1 MRKLIDGI
9 PETVPSGFRS
19 FIYQT
24 FLRKSAYNH
33 ELQQQIPPLWGLCQ
47 RTPYQVRFVLCSA
60 DQELL
65 LHVEEIREDIP
76 TKSAIYKKPKKQTK
90 FVSNLDLR
98 SNIPWIWF
106 DFSNPIPI
114 KTRSDKIAPV
124 RNSSCAPL
132 PPRSVTPVA
141 AGVKPSAWALQ
152 MAQIRGEKRR
162 RGSPLP

>member
-76 TKSAIYKKPKKQTK
+76 TKSAIYKKQKKKQRNSFRT
-90 FVSNLDLR
+90 
-98 SNIPWIWF
+98 WIWGRTYLGF
-106 DFSNPIPI
+106 DLIFPIQFQLRLVGT
-114 KTRSDKIAPV
+114 KSRRSATVRVRRSRPAPSPS
-124 RNSSCAPL
+124 RRPCA
-132 PPRSVTPVA
+132 SA
-141 AGVKPSAWALQ
+141 ALASA
-152 MAQIRGEKRR
+152 
-162 RGSPLP
+162 